1 MCSFISIVFRQISY
15 VPWPTLVLPSKT
27 FQSHNIAFLLCPLLD
42 NLHPNHHHHR
52 KLDLYQVHWLTFLTF
67 LCLFH
72 HFSPYIFFHN
82 FHALSFHFFL
92 KGLQRLI
99 FLLLFRKI
107 ECRLCQL
114 HRNFSHFRL

>member
-1 MCSFISIVFRQISY
+1 MQFISFVFPQISY
-15 VPWPTLVLPSKT
+15 VPWPILVLLSRT

-72 HFSPYIFFHN
+72 HFSPYLKGHQSLIFQLHFVIFFNN
-82 FHALSFHFFL
+82 FHALSFHFKYFFFWC
-92 KGLQRLI
+92 LI
-99 FLLLFRKI
+99 SIRSISK
-107 ECRLCQL
+107 L
-114 HRNFSHFRL
+114 H